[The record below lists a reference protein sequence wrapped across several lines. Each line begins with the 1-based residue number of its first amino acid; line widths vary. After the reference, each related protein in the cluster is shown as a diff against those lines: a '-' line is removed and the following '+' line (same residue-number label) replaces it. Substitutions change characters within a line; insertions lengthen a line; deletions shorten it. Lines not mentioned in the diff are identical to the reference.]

1 MPFDFDTYLASQAA
15 AVERYLDRHLP
26 PEDTYPES
34 IYRAMRYSLFAGG
47 KRVRPVLTVAAAEAV
62 GGRKE
67 DAMPAAG
74 ALEMIHTYSLIH
86 DDLPAM
92 DDDSLR
98 RGKPTSHVVFGEA
111 IAILAGDALL
121 TQAFYLLAGAP
132 VKDSAEMER
141 RLRAIAT
148 LADAAGVNG
157 MIGGQVVDIES
168 EGIPVGAQTL
178 EYIHAHKTG
187 ALIRAA
193 AELGALLGGGSE
205 EDIDRLAR
213 FGSMVGLA
221 FQIVD
226 DILDVEG
233 DAEALGKSSGKD
245 EKAGKVTYPRIHGL
259 EAARRRARQLS
270 DEAAELVAP
279 YGEPGEPLVCLAQ
292 RIVDRRT

>member
-1 MPFDFDTYLASQAA
+1 MSFDFEAYLVTQTRL
-15 AVERYLDRHLP
+15 VESYLDRYLP
-26 PEDTYPES
+26 SEDTYPES
-34 IYRAMRYSLFAGG
+34 IHRAMRYSLFAGG
-47 KRVRPVLTVAAAEAV
+47 KRLRPVLTLAAAEAV
-62 GGRKE
+62 GGEAE
-67 DAMPAAG
+67 DALPAAG

-121 TQAFYLLAGAP
+121 TQAFHLMAGAP
-132 VKDSAEMER
+132 AEECSERER
-141 RLRAIAT
+141 RLRGIAL

-157 MIGGQVVDIES
+157 MVGGQVVDIES
-168 EGIPVGAQTL
+168 EGRPAGEEVL
-178 EYIHAHKTG
+178 DYIHEHKTG

-205 EDIDRLAR
+205 DDIVRLADYGR
-213 FGSMVGLA
+213 KIGLA

-233 DAEALGKSSGKD
+233 NAETLGKSAGKD
-245 EKAGKVTYPRIHGL
+245 EKAGKVTYPSVHGL
-259 EAARRRARQLS
+259 HAARRRAKELAV
-270 DEAAELVAP
+270 EAATLVAP
-279 YGEPGEPLVCLAQ
+279 FGDAGKPLDCLTH
-292 RIVDRRT
+292 RITDRRS

>member
-1 MPFDFDTYLASQAA
+1 MPFDFDTYLANQAA
-15 AVERYLDRHLP
+15 AVERYLDRYLP
-26 PEDTYPES
+26 SEDTYPES
-34 IYRAMRYSLFAGG
+34 IHRAIRYSLFAGG
-47 KRVRPVLTVAAAEAV
+47 KRLRPVLTLAAAETV
-62 GGRKE
+62 GGLTE

-132 VKDSAEMER
+132 VKDSSEMER

-213 FGSMVGLA
+213 FGSKVGLA

-233 DAEALGKSSGKD
+233 DTEALGKSAGKD

-270 DEAAELVAP
+270 EEAVELVAP